1 MEEKRESN
9 QQRAAEQPT
18 VGSRE
23 ATDATSLTTFE
34 TSLTTDESSL
44 TIGESIWSAQSSV
57 LCRCLDPE
65 ELASVLTVNHTKNAI
80 EDDRKG

>member
-18 VGSRE
+18 EGSRE
-23 ATDATSLTTFE
+23 ATDA

-57 LCRCLDPE
+57 LCKCLDPE
-65 ELASVLTVNHTKNAI
+65 QLASVLTVNHTKNAM